1 MAANAKK
8 RRVLAALAAGDVLV
22 ALAVALAIVAG
33 FARPA
38 YAYVDPSV
46 MTYTI
51 QALAGVAVALS
62 AVIGVAWR
70 RLRRFLFKTLKIDEN
85 AGKEADAPV
94 RRIEGDEAECARIRL
109 EADERA
115 RRFSERLDA
124 DKPVEFCRSTRF
136 VFALAASAMLFF
148 TVVVAGPLEI
158 VAASPESLM
167 FSVDDVAGLLI
178 AAGAAATL
186 VCAAAMSCLKGRAF
200 GFVFA
205 ATAVLGIA
213 AYAQATFMNASLP
226 PADGSQVDW
235 SAYLFMTVSTGA
247 VWVTL
252 LAGAALL
259 SWKKPL
265 AFTGSAAALCLVGI
279 IAQSISLGLVLL
291 TPGDDGYTPLD
302 DKPTVTMEGISEV
315 SSRDNVI
322 VFVLDTFDTEYLRWA
337 VEADPTCLD
346 AFTGFTWFENSTG
359 SMIPT
364 RYAMSTL
371 LTGRSLGPDDA
382 SYSTCLIADWYT
394 QRNLLDDIAERGYT
408 VDLYATD
415 IYDAI
420 GALEEKV
427 GNIKPLSCEIDR
439 PAALAMLVKCALY
452 RDLPWALKPLCWFY
466 TDEVNN
472 EVLVE
477 HPDEPSRSVWKMDDA
492 GYYDLLSRQGLTP
505 VEKGEAGSF
514 RVIHMA
520 GTHAPYTIGRD
531 GMRVEGEGDMI
542 EQGLG
547 ALHIVEAYLDELKR
561 LGLYD
566 SATIVVTADHGDW
579 YLANEISG
587 PTNPMLLA
595 KPATDEG
602 ASQEPL
608 KVSQVPT
615 GHLDFAAT
623 IMDAVGGDAAAYGG
637 MNMFDVSD
645 EARTRYF
652 CSTSVVGPDNE
663 YTRIKE
669 WRIDGEATDWD
680 AWSATGVE
688 WPID

>member
-1 MAANAKK
+1 MAVDAKQ
-8 RRVLAALAAGDVLV
+8 RRAYASVKAADCFVVLSIAVVLA
-22 ALAVALAIVAG
+22 AG

-70 RLRRFLFKTLKIDEN
+70 RLRKFLFKALRIDPN
-85 AGKEADAPV
+85 AGKEADASV
-94 RRIEGDEAECARIRL
+94 HRIEGDDAERARLRA

-115 RRFSERLDA
+115 RRLERSLDA
-124 DKPVEFCRSTRF
+124 EKPVEFCRSARF
-136 VFALAASAMLFF
+136 LFALAASAMLFF

-167 FSVDDVAGLLI
+167 FSVDDVAGLLV
-178 AAGAAATL
+178 AAGVAATI
-186 VCAAAMSCLKGRAF
+186 VSAAAMSCLKGRAF

-213 AYAQATFMNASLP
+213 AYVQATFMNASLP

-235 SAYLFMTVSTGA
+235 GSYLSMTLLTGA
-247 VWVTL
+247 VWVAL
-252 LAGAALL
+252 FASAAVL

-279 IAQSISLGLVLL
+279 VAQGISLGLVLL

-322 VFVLDTFDTEYLRWA
+322 VFVLDTFDTEYLRRA
-337 VEADPTCLD
+337 VETDPTCLD

-371 LTGRSLGPDDA
+371 LTGRSLAADDA
-382 SYSTCLIADWYT
+382 SYSTRKIADWYT
-394 QRNLLDDIAERGYT
+394 QPNLLDDIAAQGYA

-420 GALEEKV
+420 GALEAKA
-427 GNIKPLSCEIDR
+427 GNIKPLACEIDR
-439 PAALAMLVKCALY
+439 PAALAMLVECALY

-477 HPDEPSRSVWKMDDA
+477 HPDDPSRSVWKMDDA
-492 GYYDLLSRQGLTP
+492 GYYDLLSRQRLTA

-531 GMRVEGEGDMI
+531 GLRVEGEGGMI

-579 YLANEISG
+579 YLADEISG

-595 KPATDEG
+595 KPASSGD
-602 ASQEPL
+602 ASRAPL

-623 IMDAVGGDAAAYGG
+623 ILDAVGGDPSTYGG
-637 MNMFDVSD
+637 MNMFDVPD
-645 EARTRYF
+645 EPRTRYF

-669 WRIDGEATDWD
+669 WRIDGEATDWS
-680 AWSATGVE
+680 AWHATGTE
-688 WPID
+688 WPIE